1 MQGPPIFRSLLA
13 SITLRLRPAW
23 LRLIQ
28 SQCPSKAGALGL
40 SNILRARRPLWVVL
54 EGGRVIGWLSYSS
67 FYGRPAYDRTCEISI
82 YLAREYQRR
91 GLGSDLLRRSIE
103 HAPAIG
109 VSTLL
114 GFIFAHNTP
123 SLRLVEK
130 HGFARWGYLPRVAI
144 LDGVERDLVIVW
156 PPCRKIWTIADGPP
170 RGNWIPKAPQFNLNE
185 HQNHPCNA
193 GPAPLRAT
201 LSKPRRPSRAVPS

>member
-1 MQGPPIFRSLLA
+1 MEVRD
-13 SITLRLRPAW
+13 
-23 LRLIQ
+23 
-28 SQCPSKAGALGL
+28 AGAADLPVIV
-40 SNILRARRPLWVVL
+40 SIYNATIASRMVTADTEPVSVESRRAWFEQHSPARRPLWVVL

-67 FYGRPAYDRTCEISI
+67 FYGRPAYERTCEISI
-82 YLAREYQRR
+82 YLAPEYQRR

-144 LDGVERDLVIVW
+144 LDGVERDLAIVG
-156 PPCRKIWTIADGPP
+156 R
-170 RGNWIPKAPQFNLNE
+170 RVGNQD
-185 HQNHPCNA
+185 
-193 GPAPLRAT
+193 
-201 LSKPRRPSRAVPS
+201 